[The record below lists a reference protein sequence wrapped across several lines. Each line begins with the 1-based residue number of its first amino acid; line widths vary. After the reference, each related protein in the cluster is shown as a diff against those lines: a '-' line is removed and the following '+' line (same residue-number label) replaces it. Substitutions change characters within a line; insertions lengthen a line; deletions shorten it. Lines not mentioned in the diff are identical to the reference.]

1 MKPDTVSFDIEM
13 KRYFLTEKK
22 AVQPK
27 SLSIANTWPIE
38 FPIDFSFHDNWLVWS
53 FAFQEWL
60 KIWGYKI
67 VFMGSYLGRRLLSP
81 HQQMVNDVEYLE
93 MAIELIFSF
102 CLCWLLYLSFE
113 KRELKTNSSFDQ
125 PYFRFVK
132 TIPDKLHVL

>member
-1 MKPDTVSFDIEM
+1 
-13 KRYFLTEKK
+13 
-22 AVQPK
+22 
-27 SLSIANTWPIE
+27 
-38 FPIDFSFHDNWLVWS
+38 
-53 FAFQEWL
+53 
-60 KIWGYKI
+60 
-67 VFMGSYLGRRLLSP
+67 MGSYLGRRPLSP

-132 TIPDKLHVL
+132 TIPEKLHVP